1 MTLFGFVDFPNLR
14 YIGPKIATTNLRM
27 VPGGSWETLHAGP
40 EMLEVIYVLVYDD
53 VGSVM

>member
-1 MTLFGFVDFPNLR
+1 MTLYGFVDFPNLR

-27 VPGGSWETLHAGP
+27 VPRGSRETLHAGP